1 MGCFRGHDLTAETTI
16 PAIGTKSGRYGN
28 CALLLLRT
36 TGVGS
41 TIMKFKL
48 CCFLVVLAH
57 SCLGP
62 NSTHAS
68 EETDA
73 WGSFL
78 KIDREIPI
86 ITHEKARNPILRQKV
101 SRTVVAYEKF
111 RSHIRHEQDWMAANL
126 AQGYWSQLDEDQQ
139 MLHSMI
145 GGYSSSGAKYLDIDE
160 LDTVLDDL
168 YLKVNACLLNGGK
181 AVGSVSVIVHT
192 KKSGIEIPNLR
203 VVCMAKILRL
213 YRNYSPTAFPQL
225 SSPTKWE
232 LAPGNYLMW
241 AENPETGEKSST
253 QEIPV
258 DRNQECDLA
267 VP

>member
-1 MGCFRGHDLTAETTI
+1 MAHCDHVSLKQLKF
-16 PAIGTKSGRYGN
+16 SGP
-28 CALLLLRT
+28 
-36 TGVGS
+36 

-48 CCFLVVLAH
+48 CCFLIVLAH
-57 SCLGP
+57 PCLGQ
-62 NSTHAS
+62 NSTHALVG
-68 EETDA
+68 TDA

-78 KIDREIPI
+78 KIDRDIPI
-86 ITHEKARNPILRQKV
+86 VTPGKARNPILRQKV

-111 RSHIRHEQDWMAANL
+111 RSLIKHERDWMAADF
-126 AQGYWSQLDEDQQ
+126 AQGYFSQLDEDQE

-145 GGYSSSGAKYLDIDE
+145 GGYSSSGAKDIDIDG

-192 KKSGIEIPNLR
+192 KKSGIEVPNLR

-213 YRNYSPTAFPQL
+213 YRNYSPIAFPQL

-232 LAPGNYLMW
+232 LAPGNYIMW
-241 AENPETGEKSST
+241 AENPETGQKSST

>member
-1 MGCFRGHDLTAETTI
+1 MGCFRGHDVTAETTI
-16 PAIGTKSGRYGN
+16 PAVWTKSSRPGI

-36 TGVGS
+36 TGVRS

-48 CCFLVVLAH
+48 CCFLVVLAN

-68 EETDA
+68 EGTGA

-78 KIDREIPI
+78 KIDRDIPI
-86 ITHEKARNPILRQKV
+86 ITLEKARNPILGQKV
-101 SRTVVAYEKF
+101 SRTVAAYEKF
-111 RSHIRHEQDWMAANL
+111 RSLIKHEQDWMGADF

-139 MLHSMI
+139 KLHSMI
-145 GGYSSSGAKYLDIDE
+145 GAKYLDIDG
-160 LDTVLDDL
+160 LNTVLDDL
-168 YLKVNACLLNGGK
+168 YLKVNACLLNDGK

-192 KKSGIEIPNLR
+192 KKSGIEVPNLR

-213 YRNYSPTAFPQL
+213 YHNYSPTAFPQL

-241 AENPETGEKSST
+241 AENPETGQKSST

-258 DRNQECDLA
+258 DRNQDCDLA

>member
-1 MGCFRGHDLTAETTI
+1 MDCFHGRDVTAETTI
-16 PAIGTKSGRYGN
+16 PAIGTKSGRPGN

-36 TGVGS
+36 TGCAVNK
-41 TIMKFKL
+41 MKSKL

-57 SCLGP
+57 SCLEL
-62 NSTHAS
+62 NSSHAS
-68 EETDA
+68 EGTGA

-78 KIDREIPI
+78 KIDRDIPI
-86 ITHEKARNPILRQKV
+86 ITPEKARNPILRQKV
-101 SRTVVAYEKF
+101 SRTRVAYEKF
-111 RSHIRHEQDWMAANL
+111 RSLIKHEQDWMGANF
-126 AQGYWSQLDEDQQ
+126 AQGYFSQLNEDQQ

-145 GGYSSSGAKYLDIDE
+145 GGYSSSGAKYIDVDG

-168 YLKVNACLLNGGK
+168 YSKVNACLLNGGK

-192 KKSGIEIPNLR
+192 KKSGIEVPNLR

-213 YRNYSPTAFPQL
+213 YDNYSPTAFPQL

-241 AENPETGEKSST
+241 AENPETGQKSST

>member
-1 MGCFRGHDLTAETTI
+1 
-16 PAIGTKSGRYGN
+16 
-28 CALLLLRT
+28 
-36 TGVGS
+36 
-41 TIMKFKL
+41 MKFKL
-48 CCFLVVLAH
+48 CCFLIVLAH
-57 SCLGP
+57 PCLGQS
-62 NSTHAS
+62 STEVS
-68 EETDA
+68 EGTDA

-78 KIDREIPI
+78 KIDRDIPI
-86 ITHEKARNPILRQKV
+86 ITPEKAQNPALRQKV
-101 SRTVVAYEKF
+101 TRTRVAYKKF
-111 RSHIRHEQDWMAANL
+111 RSLIKHQQDWGAANF
-126 AQGYWSQLDEDQQ
+126 AQSYFAQLNADQQ

-145 GGYSSSGAKYLDIDE
+145 GDYSFSRAKYIDIDGLDI
-160 LDTVLDDL
+160 VLDDL
-168 YLKVNACLLNGGK
+168 YLKLNACLLNGGK

-192 KKSGIEIPNLR
+192 KKSGIEVPNLR

-213 YRNYSPTAFPQL
+213 YHNYSPTAFPQL

-232 LAPGNYLMW
+232 LAPGNYIMW

>member
-1 MGCFRGHDLTAETTI
+1 
-16 PAIGTKSGRYGN
+16 
-28 CALLLLRT
+28 
-36 TGVGS
+36 
-41 TIMKFKL
+41 MKFKP
-48 CCFLVVLAH
+48 CCFLIFLAH
-57 SCLGP
+57 PCLGQ
-62 NSTHAS
+62 NSTEAS
-68 EETDA
+68 ERTDA
-73 WGSFL
+73 WGSIL
-78 KIDREIPI
+78 KIDRDIPI
-86 ITHEKARNPILRQKV
+86 ITPEKAQNPILRQKV
-101 SRTVVAYEKF
+101 SRTVGAYEKF
-111 RSHIRHEQDWMAANL
+111 RSLIKHQQDWIVANF
-126 AQGYWSQLDEDQQ
+126 AQGYFPQLDEDQQ

-145 GGYSSSGAKYLDIDE
+145 AGYSSSGAKYADIDG

-192 KKSGIEIPNLR
+192 KKSGIEVPNLR

-213 YRNYSPTAFPQL
+213 YPHYSPTAFPQL
-225 SSPTKWE
+225 SSPTQWE

-241 AENPETGEKSST
+241 AENPETGQKSST